1 MELFYSNYWE
11 NPPVTAAAVH
21 YFADNSRH
29 HYHFHYHCKMHLCYL
44 KILLTAPLC
53 NMIPCLLQLILSSF
67 YRHIFF
73 SSLIPSFSFF
83 TRTKGLRI
91 HLRPSNSLDLL
102 FMLIFISI
110 VVYTEA
116 VVHRYSSK

>member
-29 HYHFHYHCKMHLCYL
+29 HHHFHYHCKMHLCYL

-83 TRTKGLRI
+83 TPSKRTK
-91 HLRPSNSLDLL
+91 NSLTTIRHILDVL
-102 FMLIFISI
+102 FILIFKSI
-110 VVYTEA
+110 VIYTEA
-116 VVHRYSSK
+116 VVN